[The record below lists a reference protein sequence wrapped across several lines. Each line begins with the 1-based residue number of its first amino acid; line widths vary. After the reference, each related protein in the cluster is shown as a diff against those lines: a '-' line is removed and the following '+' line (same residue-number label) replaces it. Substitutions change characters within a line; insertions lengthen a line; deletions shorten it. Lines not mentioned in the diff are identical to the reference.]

1 MLQSNDQLTLMFN
14 CGRCGVPVKNN
25 PFLQVTDFV
34 LIDATDQ
41 SKTPKNNMII
51 LHNKD
56 QLNVQLSVKI
66 IHFCM

>member
-25 PFLQVTDFV
+25 PFLQVIDFV
-34 LIDATDQ
+34 LIDATGQ

-56 QLNVQLSVKI
+56 YKLYHLSVQNQLS
-66 IHFCM
+66 